1 MADEP
6 SLTDTI
12 AAAMKGDEAPPD
24 PPAADPEPPVTPPQA
39 AAEPEPV
46 SPAAPEPPV
55 AAAPETPPAEPPAA
69 EPPAEPPAAVDPPTH
84 WDVKHQE
91 MFRKLA
97 PDAQTFLMERSN
109 AMEAA
114 HTQRSQEIAPLRNAV
129 SGWEPYLTQRNM
141 EPAQTFQNL
150 MQAEYTLATGTNEQ
164 KIGLLQTLAR
174 EYGVN
179 LGGNGPAAPSAE
191 EDPFEIHK
199 QIQSAVAPLAQ
210 QVQQLGQGTSNRTRT
225 PSRRRQPPGS
235 NRSTLFAMLRGPTV
249 SRHTRTLMP

>member
-1 MADEP
+1 M
-6 SLTDTI
+6 
-12 AAAMKGDEAPPD
+12 G
-24 PPAADPEPPVTPPQA
+24 
-39 AAEPEPV
+39 
-46 SPAAPEPPV
+46 
-55 AAAPETPPAEPPAA
+55 
-69 EPPAEPPAAVDPPTH
+69 PPAEPPAAVDPPTH

-91 MFRKLA
+91 MFRKLD
-97 PDAQTFLMERSN
+97 PEAQTFLMERSN

-179 LGGNGPAAPSAE
+179 LGGNGPAAPTAE

-199 QIQSAVAPLAQ
+199 QIQSCGCSPRPTGATSWGRA
-210 QVQQLGQGTSNRTRT
+210 TSNRPRT
-225 PSRRRQPPGS
+225 PSRHKRPPGNS
-235 NRSTLFAMLRGPTV
+235 RSTLFAMLRGPTV